1 MKLLREAWSMLY
13 LFFIKK
19 IPFENALK
27 QNIILN
33 QFCKLCTVSC

>member
-19 IPFENALK
+19 IPFKNALK
-27 QNIILN
+27 QNIIPH
-33 QFCKLCTVSC
+33 QFCELCTVPC